1 MSHWKEAQQE
11 NLETNGSLMILRYVT
26 IVAAEAFQGK
36 TLGECK
42 GAIMEE
48 EAIW

>member
-1 MSHWKEAQQE
+1 MSRLQEAQQE
-11 NLETNGSLMILRYVT
+11 NLETNWSLMILCYVR
-26 IVAAEAFQGK
+26 IVAAEALQGK